1 MSPVP
6 TGNPTIRR
14 ALLFA
19 GPIAHKNHIIQLN
32 GRLTCG
38 PGLDMAMEPGSYPSW
53 HANCTHPG
61 SSLGPAVPCNPSW
74 HAMVGPGCDRK
85 ITRTPPL
92 RHRCLVSNLH
102 PVRAML
108 YKQVIHP
115 PMGPFSRASTLPG
128 LQSTQSTCWTTS
140 SDWDNTVLNVDLRRV

>member
-19 GPIAHKNHIIQLN
+19 RPIAHKNHIIQLN

-38 PGLDMAMEPGSYPSW
+38 PGLNMAMEPGSYPSW

-61 SSLGPAVPCNPSW
+61 SSLGLAVPCSPSW

-92 RHRCLVSNLH
+92 RHWCLVSNLH

-108 YKQVIHP
+108 LQTSHIPTYGSLLADIHLA
-115 PMGPFSRASTLPG
+115 RVAV
-128 LQSTQSTCWTTS
+128 
-140 SDWDNTVLNVDLRRV
+140 NTVNILDDIIRLGQYGTKR